1 MFGQIRVEFVFGII
15 IFALIMFFIVTQTN
29 TLFSSLLTDSRTDA
43 VKAKASNAIKI
54 LIEDRGDPPDWD
66 TIAQSNPGNVK
77 RVGLTYYYQP
87 SNISQP
93 YNLSR
98 NKILN
103 LSSNC
108 SLLNNF
114 DLKAYRL
121 KVYNSTQQILFCG
134 FDSLEPVTVMETRY
148 IFVDGDFGRITLEL
162 W

>member
-1 MFGQIRVEFVFGII
+1 MFGQIRIEFVFGII
-15 IFALIMFFIVTQTN
+15 IFALIIFFIITQTN

-54 LIEDRGDPPDWD
+54 LVEDNGDPPNWETLPD
-66 TIAQSNPGNVK
+66 ASVK
-77 RVGLTYYYQP
+77 RIGLAY
-87 SNISQP
+87 NQP
-93 YNLSR
+93 YNISKNKVIRLST
-98 NKILN
+98 LN
-103 LSSNC
+103 NC
-108 SLLNNF
+108 TLLNNF

-148 IFVDGDFGRITLEL
+148 IFVDGDFGNVTLEL